1 MAMAQL
7 PLSQRGLGSFFLQ
20 GFLINNESLKI
31 IFLTGWILFCYNLRI
46 PQSPKVKDESMSEK
60 EFPEESEKTIY
71 QRDKIAKEPV
81 APSDAPKPVIK
92 PKVKKKKVFVAKKV
106 SYTTDKQMESRV
118 RHIRISSMDTAG
130 VIRDTLT
137 TFQEELAAQPTDDP
151 DKEFHDREKL
161 EAFFSR
167 LARKYSI
174 CGTKKL
180 GGDIGWVYKG
190 MKIWDEIMTEDLLEI
205 LLKTEKYFI
214 PEPIKTR
221 LGIHLVLICESQIH
235 VPKEVDEPE
244 NKPILPPAG
253 TNIPT

>member
-1 MAMAQL
+1 
-7 PLSQRGLGSFFLQ
+7 
-20 GFLINNESLKI
+20 
-31 IFLTGWILFCYNLRI
+31 
-46 PQSPKVKDESMSEK
+46 MSEK

-71 QRDKIAKEPV
+71 QRDKTAKEPV

-92 PKVKKKKVFVAKKV
+92 PKIKKKKVFVPKKV
-106 SYTTDKQMESRV
+106 SYTTDKQMEFRV
-118 RHIRISSMDTAG
+118 RHIRISSMDMAG
-130 VIRDTLT
+130 VIRDTLIE
-137 TFQEELAAQPTDDP
+137 FQEELAIQPTDDP

-167 LARKYSI
+167 LAKKYSI
-174 CGTKKL
+174 CGTRKL

-190 MKIWDEIMTEDLLEI
+190 MKISEEVMTEDLLEI

-221 LGIHLVLICESQIH
+221 LGIHLVLVCESQIH
-235 VPKEVDEPE
+235 VPKETAEPD
-244 NKPILPPAG
+244 NRPNLPPAG